1 MALVAD
7 PEETIG
13 RRFVAVSLVLAGL
26 VTVVLC
32 FGLPAWA
39 SQVAQT
45 RIPAGAVTVGR
56 VSLQPQ
62 PGWEEL
68 SDDESSEP
76 ARHLVKD
83 GVLLTVAT
91 VPADAGPDPGG
102 YLEAL
107 LDEFTVVADYDP
119 VPFTSRSGDSGLIVL
134 ASGIDESGVFAVLVS
149 RDGRDVALMPT
160 VGDPV
165 AVSALTPEIGDM
177 VTAARF
183 RRAQ

>member
-1 MALVAD
+1 MALVDD

-13 RRFVAVSLVLAGL
+13 RRFVAVSLVLAAV
-26 VTVVLC
+26 VTVALC

-45 RIPAGAVTVGR
+45 QTPSGAVTVGR

-68 SDDESSEP
+68 SDTASADPS
-76 ARHLVKD
+76 RHLVKD
-83 GVLLTVAT
+83 GVLLTVAS
-91 VPADAGPDPGG
+91 VPADAGSDPAT
-102 YLEAL
+102 YLDAL
-107 LDEFTVVADYDP
+107 LEEFSVVADYEP

-134 ASGIDESGVFAVLVS
+134 ATGIDESGVFATLVS
-149 RDGRDVALMPT
+149 RDGREVALMPT

-165 AVSALTPEIGDM
+165 AISALTPEIGDM

-183 RRAQ
+183 KRAS

>member
-13 RRFVAVSLVLAGL
+13 RRFVAVSLLLAAI
-26 VTVVLC
+26 VAVALC
-32 FGLPAWA
+32 LGLPAWA
-39 SQVAQT
+39 SQVSQT
-45 RIPAGAVTVGR
+45 RIPAGAITVGR

-68 SDDESSEP
+68 ADTASADP

-83 GVLLTVAT
+83 GVLLTLASI
-91 VPADAGPDPGG
+91 PADAGSDPAT
-102 YLEAL
+102 YLDAL
-107 LDEFTVVADYDP
+107 LDEFTFVADYEP
-119 VPFTSRSGDSGLIVL
+119 VPFSSRGGDSGLIVL
-134 ASGIDESGVFAVLVS
+134 ATGIDESGVFAVLVS
-149 RDGRDVALMPT
+149 RDGREVALMPT
-160 VGDPV
+160 LGDPV

-183 RRAQ
+183 RRAP